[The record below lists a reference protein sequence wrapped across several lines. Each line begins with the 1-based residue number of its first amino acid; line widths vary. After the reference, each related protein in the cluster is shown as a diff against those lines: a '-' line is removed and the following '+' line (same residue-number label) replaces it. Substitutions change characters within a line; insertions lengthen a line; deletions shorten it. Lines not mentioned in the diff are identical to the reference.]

1 MDIKWKSRKHNFS
14 LKSETGFFRE
24 IWKGILSSR
33 NLILGML
40 FLFFV
45 SDIILLKW
53 VIPNFYGE
61 ATDWWLTLIFMACA
75 FMVWYDWLTWY
86 TKKKIGEIDI
96 LNYPE
101 NFMKWKSIWK
111 KSLPP
116 LIIFEIYLW
125 IMMLSPVRPYDV
137 VYYYNG
143 IDAVRVFDF
152 IGGSYLAALASY
164 DMLWLLSFV
173 AGGPCI
179 LWWISFRNIQNK
191 YSRPLFEKI
200 YRLYE
205 NLGAIY
211 PDEILKP
218 FFYGTEEGDV
228 LTKEWNVQKSLMN
241 HAIEEA
247 ARERLRSE
255 KLKMELITNV
265 SHDLKTPL
273 TAIFNYLELMRREES
288 LEDMQAYTEDVSL
301 LCEKLKSMIERL
313 FALSKASSGN
323 ENLDIQTIEMNCLV
337 RQTCSDMDEILEH
350 APAAVRFQLEESSLF
365 FSADNRYAYSICQ
378 NLLENAAK
386 YSLAG
391 SRVYVRTRK
400 TEDGYI
406 QLEVVNTSAY
416 EMNFAPDQIT
426 ERFVRGDKSRTT
438 EGNGLG
444 LAIVKA
450 YTEACGGSFQ
460 IQIDGDQFKA
470 AVTFPETAERFEN
483 LEEGNSEQEKSE
495 ES

>member
-1 MDIKWKSRKHNFS
+1 MKDGAS
-14 LKSETGFFRE
+14 FFRK
-24 IWKGILSSR
+24 IWKCILSNR
-33 NLILGML
+33 NVILGML
-40 FLFFV
+40 LLFFV
-45 SDIILLKW
+45 SDIVLLKW
-53 VIPNFYGE
+53 VIPNFHGN
-61 ATDWWLTLIFMACA
+61 TDWWAALTFIVCA
-75 FMVWYDWLTWY
+75 LMVWYDWITWY
-86 TKKKIGEIDI
+86 TKKKLGEIDI

-101 NFMKWKSIWK
+101 NFTQWKTIWK
-111 KSLPP
+111 KSFLP
-116 LIIFEIYLW
+116 LLIFEFCFG
-125 IMMLSPVRPYDV
+125 IMILSPVRPYDV

-143 IDAVRVFDF
+143 IDAFRVFDY
-152 IGGSYLAALASY
+152 IGGSYLKALSSY
-164 DMLWLLSFV
+164 RMLWLLIPA
-173 AGGPCI
+173 AGGPFF

-191 YSRPLFEKI
+191 YSSPMFEKI

-205 NLGAIY
+205 SLHTIY
-211 PDEILKP
+211 PDEVLKP
-218 FFYGTEEGDV
+218 FFYGTENGDA
-228 LTKEWNVQKSLMN
+228 LTKEWSVQKALMT

-247 ARERLRSE
+247 TRERLRSE

-288 LEDMQAYTEDVSL
+288 LEDIQAYTEDVSL

-337 RQTCSDMDEILEH
+337 RQTFSDMDEILEH
-350 APAAVRFQLEESSLF
+350 APAAFRLQLEESSLF

-386 YSLAG
+386 YSLSG

-400 TEDGYI
+400 TEDGYV
-406 QLEVVNTSAY
+406 QLEIVNTSAY
-416 EMNFAPDQIT
+416 EMDFSADQIT

-460 IQIDGDQFKA
+460 VQIDGDQFKTV
-470 AVTFPETAERFEN
+470 VTFPETEGC
-483 LEEGNSEQEKSE
+483 LEKDGPE